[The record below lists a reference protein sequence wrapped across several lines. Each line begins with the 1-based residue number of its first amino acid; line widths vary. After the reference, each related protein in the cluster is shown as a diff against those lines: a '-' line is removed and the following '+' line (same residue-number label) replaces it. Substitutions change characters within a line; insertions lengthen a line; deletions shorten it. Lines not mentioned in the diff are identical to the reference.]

1 MSLMRVRFIGW
12 LALLGAASVQAAPA
26 AGRYEARLCVTL
38 AAQPPNCG
46 PAQAQWSGGR
56 LQLKVNDIEY
66 RLQLQPKRERGQLD
80 VLLMHGTM
88 QIDEFSAPYEWA
100 ANNLQ
105 FADADKQTRYE
116 VRFGERQRAAR

>member
-1 MSLMRVRFIGW
+1 MNPTRVRFIGW
-12 LALLGAASVQAAPA
+12 LALFGAASAQAAPA
-26 AGRYEARLCVTL
+26 AGSYEARLCVTL
-38 AAQPPNCG
+38 AAQPPSCG
-46 PAQAQWSGGR
+46 AAQARLSGAHLR
-56 LQLKVNDIEY
+56 VKINDIEY
-66 RLQLQPKRERGQLD
+66 RLLLQPKRGQLD

-116 VRFGERQRAAR
+116 VQFGERQRAAK